1 MAKTLNETIVEN
13 LKYVSGVDGILGKF
27 YYVSDPDELRQAIEN
42 WLVNTPDGRTWLDAV
57 GFINKSTVVKVVEQ
71 IEANLE
77 QSSQELLTKV
87 QTFKSY
93 VNSKGNQGR
102 ETPLVSELR

>member
-1 MAKTLNETIVEN
+1 LAKTLSETIAEN
-13 LKYVSGVDGILGKF
+13 LKFVSGVDGILGRF
-27 YYVSDPDELRQAIEN
+27 YYVSDPEELRQAIEN
-42 WLVNTPDGRTWLDAV
+42 WLVNTPEGRTWLDGL
-57 GFINKSTVVKVVEQ
+57 GFINKGTVVKVVEQ

-77 QSSQELLTKV
+77 QSSQELLTKI

-93 VNSKGNQGR
+93 VSAKGSPGR

>member
-1 MAKTLNETIVEN
+1 LAKTLSETIAEN
-13 LKYVSGVDGILGKF
+13 LKFVSGVDGILGRF
-27 YYVSDPDELRQAIEN
+27 YYISDPEELQQAVES
-42 WLVNTPDGRTWLDAV
+42 WLMNTPEGRTWLDSL
-57 GFINKSTVVKVVEQ
+57 GFIHKSAVVKVVEQ

-77 QSSQELLTKV
+77 QSSRELLTKV

-93 VNSKGNQGR
+93 VNSKGSQGR

>member
-1 MAKTLNETIVEN
+1 MAKTLSETIAEN

-42 WLVNTPDGRTWLDAV
+42 WLVNTPDGRTWLDSL

-77 QSSQELLTKV
+77 QSSRDLLSKV

-102 ETPLVSELR
+102 EAPLVSELR

>member
-1 MAKTLNETIVEN
+1 
-13 LKYVSGVDGILGKF
+13 
-27 YYVSDPDELRQAIEN
+27 
-42 WLVNTPDGRTWLDAV
+42 
-57 GFINKSTVVKVVEQ
+57 VVEQ

-93 VNSKGNQGR
+93 VSSKGGPGR
-102 ETPLVSELR
+102 ETPLVSE